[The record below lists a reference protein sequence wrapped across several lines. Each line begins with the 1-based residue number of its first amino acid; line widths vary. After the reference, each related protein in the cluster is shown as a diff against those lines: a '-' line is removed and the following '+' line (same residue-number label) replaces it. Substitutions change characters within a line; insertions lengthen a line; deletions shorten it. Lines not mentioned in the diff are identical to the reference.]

1 MSSHSILRKAVL
13 TALYGAGA
21 LSALPVAA
29 QTQAASGD
37 MTVVNVV
44 GSRRATSSLT
54 DTVAPVDVISL
65 TKASEQ
71 GAQFDLAQTLTFI
84 SPSFNS
90 TRQTG
95 ADGADLVDSAAL
107 RGLSSDQTLVL
118 VNGKRRH
125 TSSLVNIFGAR
136 NRGATGTD
144 MNAIPVMAIKDV
156 QVLRDGAAAQ
166 YGSALERLA
175 RGYEGDPDRR
185 RDLLQEIHIVL
196 WRSFDR
202 FDGRCSLRTWVYR
215 VAHNAAT
222 SLVLRRRVRSWPA
235 QGGPGRDGAD

>member
-1 MSSHSILRKAVL
+1 MSSPSILRKAVL
-13 TALYGAGA
+13 TALYGASA

-29 QTQAASGD
+29 QTQADSGD

-95 ADGADLVDSAAL
+95 ADGADWWTPQRCAA
-107 RGLSSDQTLVL
+107 
-118 VNGKRRH
+118 
-125 TSSLVNIFGAR
+125 
-136 NRGATGTD
+136 
-144 MNAIPVMAIKDV
+144 
-156 QVLRDGAAAQ
+156 
-166 YGSALERLA
+166 
-175 RGYEGDPDRR
+175 
-185 RDLLQEIHIVL
+185 
-196 WRSFDR
+196 
-202 FDGRCSLRTWVYR
+202 
-215 VAHNAAT
+215 
-222 SLVLRRRVRSWPA
+222 
-235 QGGPGRDGAD
+235 